1 MSLMERDYMREDY
14 KKNDTFCKR
23 WNGKEERQKKHIES
37 IISNSFYTNK
47 PLTDLQYNSAKNY
60 KKKNNGII
68 RSFIISFIIC
78 IIFLLLFYFLYTNNI
93 MIF

>member
-1 MSLMERDYMREDY
+1 MSLIERDYMRKDY
-14 KKNDTFCKR
+14 KKNEISCKR

-37 IISNSFYTNK
+37 IISDSFYTNK
-47 PLTDLQYNSAKNY
+47 PFTDLQYNLAKNY
-60 KKKNNGII
+60 KNKNNGFI

-78 IIFLLLFYFLYTNNI
+78 IIFLLLFYYLHTNNI